1 MPDVTIRDL
10 TIEYSSGGYAVR
22 PFDHFNLELQTGQL
36 VLLLGASGC
45 GKTTLLSV
53 LSSLLTPTSGTV
65 HVGETE
71 VTGLTGAALTEYR
84 QRGVGVIVLGCN
96 LIPSLTALENVE
108 VPMRSAGRSRKEAR
122 ARAEE
127 LLAMVGLEDRVGHR
141 PGAMSGGQQ
150 QRVSIAR
157 ALALDP
163 PLVVADEPTASLD
176 YIQVDAVIRHLR
188 DLASPGRIV
197 VISTHDERLLPLA
210 DRVVELTPRAILDQR
225 PPERQE
231 LASGEELFH
240 QGDPGTLVYEV
251 DEGSIEIVRELAD
264 GAGEEILQI
273 VEPGGYFGELAPMFG
288 LQRAATA
295 RAGAAPAVV
304 TAYTLRDFRGR
315 RGSEVLGAAEGTDDV
330 SIDPRT

>member
-1 MPDVTIRDL
+1 MPPVTIRNL

-22 PFDHFNLELQTGQL
+22 PFDNFDLDLETGHL

-65 HVGETE
+65 HVGDTE
-71 VTGLTGAALTEYR
+71 VTALKGAALTEYR
-84 QRGVGVIVLGCN
+84 QRGVGVVFQGFN
-96 LIPSLTALENVE
+96 LIPSLTARENVE
-108 VPMRSAGRSRKEAR
+108 VPMGSAGVPRKEAR

-127 LLAMVGLEDRVGHR
+127 LLTMVDLADRIDHR

-176 YIQVDAVIRHLR
+176 YIQVDGVIRHLR
-188 DLASPGRIV
+188 NLAAPGRIV

-210 DRVVELTPRAILDQR
+210 DRVVQLTPRALIDQR
-225 PPERQE
+225 PPEHSE
-231 LASGEELFH
+231 LTPGEMLFV
-240 QGDPGTLVYEV
+240 QGEPGALVYEV
-251 DEGSIEIVRELAD
+251 DGGTIEIVRELAD
-264 GAGEEILQI
+264 GGGEEILSI
-273 VEPGGYFGELAPMFG
+273 VEAGGYFGELAPMFG
-288 LQRAATA
+288 LRRAASA
-295 RAGAAPAVV
+295 RAGAGGASV
-304 TAYTLRDFRGR
+304 TGYNLRDFRAR
-315 RGSEVLGAAEGTDDV
+315 RGTDFVDSLAEDEH
-330 SIDPRT
+330 